1 MKLVAGSLECQ
12 EFLPS
17 TRWPMSTLKKLG
29 NASVG
34 LPAEVEDGNSAKF
47 SNESPEGLRVRQ
59 DDP

>member
-1 MKLVAGSLECQ
+1 
-12 EFLPS
+12 
-17 TRWPMSTLKKLG
+17 MSTLKKLG

-34 LPAEVEDGNSAKF
+34 LPAEVEDGNSVKF